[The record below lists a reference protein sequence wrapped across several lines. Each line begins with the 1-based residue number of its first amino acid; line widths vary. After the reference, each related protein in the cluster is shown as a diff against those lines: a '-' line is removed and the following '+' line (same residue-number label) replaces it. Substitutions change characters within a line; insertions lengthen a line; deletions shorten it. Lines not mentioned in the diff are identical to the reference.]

1 MLATKKNR
9 KRAMMMKKKNHWNL
23 PIRMRLQLKKL
34 SRMRINRKFWMIK
47 RFKKRINRNKENKLV
62 VKRMKFKFLKRKSSL
77 RKKR

>member
-1 MLATKKNR
+1 
-9 KRAMMMKKKNHWNL
+9 MMMRKKNHWNL
-23 PIRMRLQLKKL
+23 SIRKRLQQKKL